1 MGVLDTFYFLFKTDA
16 DKSTDDVK
24 KLDKELDKVEGGMRR
39 ADLAA
44 ASLGRSFVGMAASI
58 AAPLIALVSVGSAI
72 SAVYD
77 RIAQIDDIAD
87 TSLKLRSSAAD
98 YEAFTRAVRST
109 GGDLAVAQE
118 NLTKFSDKLND
129 AAARPDGPNAKN
141 FAKWGIAFK
150 DTKGEA
156 IGAVEGV
163 LALSKSLEGV
173 SQAEALGRLRR
184 LGIEDA
190 DTIDFLL
197 KGKQAI
203 LEKMDAEKRAGV
215 VTDRQIELNGE
226 YQAAVGKTRNVLD
239 SIAGA
244 ITEAVLPAMTKAYEA
259 FAKMASWVLNNSRL
273 VQGFF
278 IGLAAVIT
286 YYFLP
291 AVASAAAAVIA
302 ATWPFI
308 AIGVAI
314 AAVGAAFA
322 LAYEDVRA
330 FLDGQPSLIGA
341 LAERYEW
348 FGGVVKG
355 IGEVY
360 KVISGV
366 AHEALGVIADGW
378 DILVSATKTYL
389 QALMDFW
396 GQFKPIFDAL
406 GEYFSAVGELVN
418 ALVGRV
424 TNDLGALVSGWRDR
438 FNELVPIV
446 QGVFDDMLASI
457 GLKVGDITAFAD
469 TIKNAFVGAF
479 NYIKTVWDSTIGGI
493 AAGISGLAQSL
504 RNLAGGVASGGV
516 PANPQIQGAQY
527 HRDSWRMGAM
537 LKPAQTALGNASS
550 TTVPVA
556 GGGATNVS
564 NSSTVN
570 TGPISIQTQA
580 TDAKAI
586 AGALDGALKDKL
598 RATSS
603 NFDDGVDR

>member
-1 MGVLDTFYFLFKTDA
+1 MGVLDTFFILFKTDA
-16 DKSTDDVK
+16 DKAADDVL
-24 KLDKELDKVEGGMRR
+24 KLDKATDKVEGGLRR

-44 ASLGRSFVGMAASI
+44 ASLGRSFVGMAVSL
-58 AAPLIALVSVGSAI
+58 AAPIVALVSAGSAI
-72 SAVYD
+72 SAVYN
-77 RIAQIDDIAD
+77 RIEEIGNIGDA
-87 TSLKLRSSAAD
+87 SLKLRSSAAD
-98 YEAFTRAVRST
+98 YDAFTRAVRAA
-109 GGDLAVAQE
+109 GGDLGVAQE
-118 NLTKFSDKLND
+118 NLSKFSDKLND

-141 FAKWGIAFK
+141 FKKWGIAFK
-150 DTKGEA
+150 DVKGEA
-156 IGAVEGV
+156 VGAVEGLV
-163 LALSKSLEGV
+163 ALSKSLEGV

-190 DTIDFLL
+190 DTIEFLL
-197 KGKQAI
+197 KGKTAI

-215 VTDRQIELNGE
+215 VTDAQIELEGQ

-244 ITEAVLPAMTKAYEA
+244 ITEAVLPAMIKAYDA
-259 FAKMASWVLNNSRL
+259 FTAMASWVLNNSRL

-278 IGLAAVIT
+278 IGLAAVVT

-291 AVASAAAAVIA
+291 AMASAAAAVIA
-302 ATWPFI
+302 ATWPFL
-308 AIGVAI
+308 AIGAAI

-348 FGGVVKG
+348 FGAIIEG

-360 KVISGV
+360 KIIAGV
-366 AHEALGVIADGW
+366 AQEALGVIADGW
-378 DILVSATKTYL
+378 DLLVRATKAYL
-389 QALMDFW
+389 QALTDFW

-406 GEYFSAVGELVN
+406 GEYFSAVGELVK
-418 ALVGRV
+418 AMVDRV
-424 TNDLGALVSGWRDR
+424 TGDLGALVNGWRDR
-438 FNELVPIV
+438 FNELTPIV
-446 QGVFDDMLASI
+446 REVFEGMLASI
-457 GLKVGDITAFAD
+457 GVSVGDITGFATVIQD
-469 TIKNAFVGAF
+469 AFVGAF
-479 NYIKTVWDSTIGGI
+479 NYIKSVWDSTIGGI

-504 RNLAGGVASGGV
+504 RNLAGGVAEGGEAP
-516 PANPQIQGAQY
+516 PATGGAAAGA
-527 HRDSWRMGAM
+527 RMGAM
-537 LKPAQTALGNASS
+537 IRPAQAALGNASS
-550 TTVPVA
+550 TAVPVA
-556 GGGATNVS
+556 GGGATNV
-564 NSSTVN
+564 NNTSTVN

-586 AGALDGALKDKL
+586 AGALDASLKEKL